1 MRINRHSLIL
11 GILYCLPLLVP
22 VAARAQEISV
32 EYATSHVNNGIY
44 QVDVRLKL
52 RLNDEIINALQHGVS
67 LNIDVYLQVRRE
79 RKWLWNK
86 LIKEVTLH
94 YRLQHHPLSDDFVV
108 TKLGS
113 GVREQFHKLNE
124 ALDYIGII
132 DNYPLIDKARLSK
145 NYSYIGLVSAELN
158 IENLPPPLQTS
169 TLISSRWHLESHR
182 YEWVFR

>member
-1 MRINRHSLIL
+1 MRINRHSLIR

-22 VAARAQEISV
+22 VAARAQVISV
-32 EYATSHVNNGIY
+32 EYATSHVNDGIY
-44 QVDVRLKL
+44 QVDIRLKM
-52 RLNDEIINALQHGVS
+52 RLNDEIINALKHGVS
-67 LNIDVYLQVRRE
+67 LNIDVNLEVRRE

-113 GVREQFHKLNE
+113 GAREQFNNLDE
-124 ALDYIGII
+124 ALNYIGAI
-132 DNYPLIDKARLSK
+132 DNYPLIDKARLSGDE
-145 NYSYIGLVSAELN
+145 SYIGLVRAEIN
-158 IENLPPPLQTS
+158 IESLPPPLQPS
-169 TLISSRWHLESHR
+169 TLISSRWHLESQW